1 MIDSTKMSSS
11 LCFVLL
17 LSLNV
22 LDCSDGKTIIDE
34 STWNEDVD
42 SFKQEMDT
50 HIDKVLAYNEI
61 GAMLE
66 KHENELTYVR
76 VSGSE
81 EFEKLFQ
88 KVSTK
93 YNDLVSAANSLKT
106 IFEMNLRKD
115 SKSLRKKRQ
124 YFSSINNS
132 LKLKVDKNI
141 GLKGLRSFPGNSPKI
156 VKRSATA
163 DIYQKNIDFNPENVS
178 EDENS
183 TSATE
188 ESIVTTKI
196 IPTQQE
202 TSLPFAGPPTIPR
215 PDAGVITNSP
225 ILEPPTLEPKPP
237 LPHCCGDSASGVY
250 DGRLREEV
258 IYMPCGVNVTLGDSG
273 NVDAFKEKFQDIQA
287 SYRHVHWQYFIEAD
301 GGFVQYPSNTRQC
314 LSEGGNRFD
323 KVPWLV
329 EKFFMEKRNLV
340 IFIDNSGDGETL
352 LKPLFDGAKR
362 VIANTLAW
370 GDKINV
376 VDGDCSGSPRFLVR
390 SYEKGLVDA
399 TMDAKFQQK
408 FDIPPCHAYA
418 AVNLTEGLAK
428 VYELFEQEM
437 DASKRGFNS
446 RSNVVLTLIK
456 GDDMVIEKESL
467 LPMVAEYQQKLNST
481 IQHLIYVTRNV
492 SQMHLE
498 VLAQL
503 ADQNNLKLHTGNIT
517 AKSWSGISGLNL
529 SGPIGKE
536 GWLEVVDI
544 DGFADSVETYFKK
557 IPPQMESTITANLV
571 VGHGERPL
579 GMTVNIPV
587 YKDQSSLPLGIA
599 GVEGSL
605 AAVFTD
611 IVNCNIGDKSYC
623 YMVDTTYD
631 DVLIH
636 PKLGDISE
644 YVRRINKF
652 SDIETDL
659 NEQERESILTSSFD
673 STYSFDTMLPAIHP
687 EVEGELIQQLN
698 ITFETATVYSRKLRG
713 TTFIVVFVHFQ
724 SDRMGIKYN
733 VQSNISADLHGV
745 YHRLDVLFGSPE
757 ANVPEKEEVCRLE
770 GHFVSFQQSVIKL
783 VPTVFQ
789 DPELYKYSQ
798 ETVTNSI
805 KLNQFVSK
813 GIMTD
818 LLDTEKTDMLLHT
831 LRATDELDAL
841 WSNHKF
847 EVIERFYGSS
857 SGVFRMYPGSP
868 MLNTFD
874 HRQTNWYR
882 KSMLFPNTTLYHRG
896 KLGFI
901 NKQDV
906 IIITRTVQSVN
917 GRKLG
922 VVGMTITSRTLTSL
936 FSKSVP
942 ACFQNDTE
950 CFVVDNNGFTL
961 NDDKRWMSANL
972 PWAMKYNVDHHPAL
986 ISPQLINQLYNRHML
1001 KWNGCESFSDGF
1013 SKKYFSVAEGSI
1025 YSNTTYN
1032 GYAFTAIPDTNIF
1045 LLLLLD
1051 KDNRFPD
1058 NFPCYGCTRYQS
1070 PIGEAITGLPSCLG
1084 SGMPSKCV
1092 LQCFQTACVN
1102 DDYCYKPDI
1111 TTGDTYGA
1119 EKIRNSCFVTP
1130 VASKQF
1136 MPDSPGPMHG
1146 LERCPIPCAAIDD
1159 MDICAGLSHCEANE
1173 AVYSTCNWKGNYTDV
1188 DRYFPSPPAGSGA
1201 PTLQTKTDPFK
1212 ISTTTEG
1219 VLSYESN
1226 ATMQTSTDAAKTTLS
1241 AAGVSEHLTSVST
1254 GASISASNEH
1264 RLNAGDR
1271 MSPGSIVALVVGLIV
1286 FVGILVIIGVKLY
1299 TKMFIRS
1306 QGLNRGTFSDVFYNR
1321 RNERVDMNNKTSTPY
1336 SELEN

>member
-1 MIDSTKMSSS
+1 
-11 LCFVLL
+11 
-17 LSLNV
+17 
-22 LDCSDGKTIIDE
+22 
-34 STWNEDVD
+34 
-42 SFKQEMDT
+42 
-50 HIDKVLAYNEI
+50 
-61 GAMLE
+61 
-66 KHENELTYVR
+66 
-76 VSGSE
+76 
-81 EFEKLFQ
+81 
-88 KVSTK
+88 
-93 YNDLVSAANSLKT
+93 
-106 IFEMNLRKD
+106 MNLRKD

-273 NVDAFKEKFQDIQA
+273 NVDAFKEKFQ
-287 SYRHVHWQYFIEAD
+287 
-301 GGFVQYPSNTRQC
+301 
-314 LSEGGNRFD
+314 
-323 KVPWLV
+323 
-329 EKFFMEKRNLV
+329 
-340 IFIDNSGDGETL
+340 
-352 LKPLFDGAKR
+352 
-362 VIANTLAW
+362 
-370 GDKINV
+370 INV

-733 VQSNISADLHGV
+733 VQSNIS
-745 YHRLDVLFGSPE
+745 
-757 ANVPEKEEVCRLE
+757 
-770 GHFVSFQQSVIKL
+770 VS
-783 VPTVFQ
+783 
-789 DPELYKYSQ
+789 
-798 ETVTNSI
+798 
-805 KLNQFVSK
+805 
-813 GIMTD
+813 
-818 LLDTEKTDMLLHT
+818 
-831 LRATDELDAL
+831 
-841 WSNHKF
+841 
-847 EVIERFYGSS
+847 
-857 SGVFRMYPGSP
+857 
-868 MLNTFD
+868 
-874 HRQTNWYR
+874 
-882 KSMLFPNTTLYHRG
+882 
-896 KLGFI
+896 
-901 NKQDV
+901 
-906 IIITRTVQSVN
+906 
-917 GRKLG
+917 
-922 VVGMTITSRTLTSL
+922 
-936 FSKSVP
+936 
-942 ACFQNDTE
+942 C
-950 CFVVDNNGFTL
+950 
-961 NDDKRWMSANL
+961 
-972 PWAMKYNVDHHPAL
+972 
-986 ISPQLINQLYNRHML
+986 
-1001 KWNGCESFSDGF
+1001 
-1013 SKKYFSVAEGSI
+1013 
-1025 YSNTTYN
+1025 
-1032 GYAFTAIPDTNIF
+1032 
-1045 LLLLLD
+1045 
-1051 KDNRFPD
+1051 
-1058 NFPCYGCTRYQS
+1058 
-1070 PIGEAITGLPSCLG
+1070 
-1084 SGMPSKCV
+1084 
-1092 LQCFQTACVN
+1092 
-1102 DDYCYKPDI
+1102 
-1111 TTGDTYGA
+1111 
-1119 EKIRNSCFVTP
+1119 
-1130 VASKQF
+1130 
-1136 MPDSPGPMHG
+1136 
-1146 LERCPIPCAAIDD
+1146 
-1159 MDICAGLSHCEANE
+1159 
-1173 AVYSTCNWKGNYTDV
+1173 
-1188 DRYFPSPPAGSGA
+1188 
-1201 PTLQTKTDPFK
+1201 
-1212 ISTTTEG
+1212 
-1219 VLSYESN
+1219 
-1226 ATMQTSTDAAKTTLS
+1226 
-1241 AAGVSEHLTSVST
+1241 
-1254 GASISASNEH
+1254 
-1264 RLNAGDR
+1264 
-1271 MSPGSIVALVVGLIV
+1271 
-1286 FVGILVIIGVKLY
+1286 
-1299 TKMFIRS
+1299 
-1306 QGLNRGTFSDVFYNR
+1306 
-1321 RNERVDMNNKTSTPY
+1321 
-1336 SELEN
+1336 